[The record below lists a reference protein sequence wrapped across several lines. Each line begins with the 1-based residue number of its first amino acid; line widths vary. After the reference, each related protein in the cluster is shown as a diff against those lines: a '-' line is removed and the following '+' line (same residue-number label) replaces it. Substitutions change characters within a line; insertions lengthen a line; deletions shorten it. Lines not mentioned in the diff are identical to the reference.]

1 MSDFTVPDLTNL
13 ETAHRE
19 LVFEGLANDQEK
31 VSLMVADTNPDLGTS
46 GYYKIPLGTS
56 SANDTAQDAE
66 VELVHIYPLRMGID
80 GEDQLRDGFIY
91 IYVDGHLWRE
101 LEVLPRENGEGV
113 AFKDVNLAF
122 QKGHRVIRVAEYSYK
137 KDNYGKECSVDN
149 TELALEVVDKGERK
163 ATTEELSTI
172 IVPNKL
178 YGQQCSV
185 EIAYSETQWSWKQ
198 IEAFGGM
205 AETDPRLNYG
215 PSVKPGLNGEKAT
228 NRRANRMQKLDKL
241 ASFKQGYDNS
251 TLPDHLVLPVPDMS
265 GVYVP
270 VLADSLG
277 LARDTSARVAIYRK
291 ELLSLPVESIQQD
304 PEFKSESN
312 TERFE
317 PSPNQL
323 AKHSLATAI
332 QSTFFHYPNGIEK
345 KKALGV
351 EVDEDADD
359 LAQQY
364 REYIEDSFST
374 TEFRKY
380 LHTDRAFELGLQI
393 NQSKAKL
400 FEIIS
405 DEQKNNSFYYSIED
419 YAYYDDI
426 RRCLLYAVCS
436 DVLGPIK
443 DLTITLISHFAVS
456 DDDFKKLDELDANDV
471 GQECWLKVM
480 GMHPTERLRLI
491 ELLYPKKIKDEM
503 TAYECRLKGSND
515 EFDTRF
521 DLTLMQDNLQPL
533 HDQDSSFTDAV
544 IQVLRRAS
552 QAMWGFLVIGL
563 EVPTGLNAA
572 QGQDIKSVYGDRKAK
587 AETLALDTNA
597 LKDEKVELE
606 RSIKAKQAEI
616 SAYIKARNQILNA
629 AVAGG
634 MNPDSV
640 VAQLDLQ
647 IKRQEQALRDIKKT
661 ASNVQYQLT
670 NAKREL
676 SALSSSIEYAKSAR
690 FENSVR
696 GDLFGRFKQLVD
708 VSTNGL
714 IKEINLSIADYLDG
728 NLPDGF
734 LPLDFQS
741 KAERASKRLSELEKA
756 AEAFTD
762 SYQKNPVAHPYVRT
776 ELGGGQIVQQQL
788 DHILSLDGTLGEIEK
803 TLERQKIK
811 AEFAQ
816 KRLQQKVL
824 VLDASKLEKLK
835 LEIGAMND
843 EYLKLDGKIDG
854 KTWEL
859 DSIKKEAGALERLSK
874 FKVPPKVFETMLHG
888 TLGTVAVLEV
898 YNCFNTLAK
907 VEASGLSKASAVLD
921 LADIIF
927 NVGLNIVE
935 KKHGLPTA
943 VQINSITTQKAAGV
957 GAKIVSRAWLVVTGT
972 FLTFVASSVSAYA
985 AFTDALTEKESGDK
999 ELYFA
1004 NITLMMG
1011 FISLAAS
1018 SSIILASFFTLGMAA
1033 STIATLGTI
1042 ASVLGLLGLL
1052 IILIGA
1058 GLLLIF
1064 HESEIE
1070 AWLNACPWSKKRQQ
1084 KYKDDSNKSSAVRAS
1099 TWQQKMENAL
1109 TDFYSMLY
1117 SPTIN
1122 IQRFLSVFKVQVSAP
1137 LTSELEGFSA
1147 RFYWSKE
1154 GDDKIQEINHHQL
1167 AKLGNSWKLYPNR
1180 TGYYFEFTEGKLCE
1194 LLNLEVGSSIELI
1207 MEVESYPNGKGKKV
1221 IESATELYS
1230 LPTVVTKKDDGYL
1243 ITKGVRY
1250 IKELSRLNQKFS
1262 FPERPPIK

>member
-80 GEDQLRDGFIY
+80 GEDQLREGFIY

-122 QKGHRVIRVAEYSYK
+122 QKGHKVIRVAEYSYK

-149 TELALEVVDKGERK
+149 TELALEMVDKGERK

-215 PSVKPGLNGEKAT
+215 PSVKPGLNGDQAT

-251 TLPDHLVLPVPDMS
+251 TLPVHLVLPVPDMS

-270 VLADSLG
+270 VLADSIG

-291 ELLSLPVESIQQD
+291 ELLSLPVTSIQQD
-304 PEFKSESN
+304 PEFKAESK

-332 QSTFFHYPNGIEK
+332 QSTFFHYPKGIEK

-351 EVDEDADD
+351 EVDEDAED

-400 FEIIS
+400 FEIMS

-480 GMHPTERLRLI
+480 GTHPTERLRLI

-533 HDQDSSFTDAV
+533 HDQDASYTDAV

-597 LKDEKVELE
+597 LKDEKVALE
-606 RSIKAKQAEI
+606 RSIEAKQAEI
-616 SAYIKARNQILNA
+616 NAYNKARNQILNA

-728 NLPDGF
+728 NLPEGF

-756 AEAFTD
+756 AEAFAD
-762 SYQKNPVAHPYVRT
+762 SHQKTPVAHPYVRT
-776 ELGGGQIVQQQL
+776 ELGGGQVVQQQL

-824 VLDASKLEKLK
+824 VLDASR
-835 LEIGAMND
+835 
-843 EYLKLDGKIDG
+843 ID
-854 KTWEL
+854 
-859 DSIKKEAGALERLSK
+859 ALESNKESANFKRKSVSRLIDLNIWKQESILKEVDSLGRLSK
-874 FKVPPKVFETMLHG
+874 FAVKPRTYNIALNGALSFVAALEAVNLFDTMKN
-888 TLGTVAVLEV
+888 AS
-898 YNCFNTLAK
+898 
-907 VEASGLSKASAVLD
+907 ASGLTKASAILD
-921 LADIIF
+921 FADIMINIGA
-927 NVGLNIVE
+927 NVVE
-935 KKHGLPTA
+935 KKAGLPTPRQVNAILKNSASHVSGMVVLRGVLVFTANA
-943 VQINSITTQKAAGV
+943 VSLLAAV
-957 GAKIVSRAWLVVTGT
+957 
-972 FLTFVASSVSAYA
+972 VSAYV
-985 AFTDALTEKESGDK
+985 AFKDAMLEKESGDTA
-999 ELYFA
+999 LYYA
-1004 NITLMMG
+1004 NMTMMVG
-1011 FISLAAS
+1011 FLSLTASASLVAATHLISALSVGAV
-1018 SSIILASFFTLGMAA
+1018 
-1033 STIATLGTI
+1033 ATFGAI
-1042 ASVLGLLGLL
+1042 ASALGLLGLL

-1070 AWLNACPWSKKRQQ
+1070 AWLNACPWSKNRQQ
-1084 KYKDDSNKSSAVRAS
+1084 KYIDDSNKCSAVRAS
-1099 TWQQKMENAL
+1099 TWQHKMENAL

-1117 SPTIN
+1117 SPAIN

-1137 LTSELEGFSA
+1137 LTNELEGFSA

-1167 AKLGNSWKLYPNR
+1167 AKLSSGWKLYPNR

-1207 MEVESYPNGKGKKV
+1207 IEVESYPNGKGKKV

-1250 IKELSRLNQKFS
+1250 IKELSRLNQKFR
-1262 FPERPPIK
+1262 FPERPPIR

>member
-66 VELVHIYPLRMGID
+66 VELVHIYPLRMGIE
-80 GEDQLRDGFIY
+80 GEDQLREGFIY

-149 TELALEVVDKGERK
+149 TELALEMVDKGERK

-172 IVPNKL
+172 IVPNRL

-241 ASFKQGYDNS
+241 ASFKRGYDNS

-291 ELLSLPVESIQQD
+291 ELLSLPVTSIQQD

-332 QSTFFHYPNGIEK
+332 QSTFFHYPKGIEK

-351 EVDEDADD
+351 EVDEDAED

-364 REYIEDSFST
+364 QEYIEDSFST

-400 FEIIS
+400 FEIMS

-471 GQECWLKVM
+471 GQECWLKAM
-480 GMHPTERLRLI
+480 GTHPTERLRLI

-521 DLTLMQDNLQPL
+521 DLTLMQDNLQPM
-533 HDQDSSFTDAV
+533 HDQDASFTDAV

-597 LKDEKVELE
+597 LKDEKVALE
-606 RSIKAKQAEI
+606 RSIEAKQAEI
-616 SAYIKARNQILNA
+616 NAYIKARNQILNA

-756 AEAFTD
+756 AEAFAD
-762 SYQKNPVAHPYVRT
+762 SHQKTPVAHPYVRT

-824 VLDASKLEKLK
+824 VLDASR
-835 LEIGAMND
+835 
-843 EYLKLDGKIDG
+843 ID
-854 KTWEL
+854 
-859 DSIKKEAGALERLSK
+859 ALESNKESANFKRKSVSRLIDLNIWKQESILKEVDSLGRLSK
-874 FKVPPKVFETMLHG
+874 FAVKPRTYNIALNGALSFVAALEAVNLFDTMKN
-888 TLGTVAVLEV
+888 AS
-898 YNCFNTLAK
+898 
-907 VEASGLSKASAVLD
+907 ASGLTKASAILD
-921 LADIIF
+921 FADIMINIGA
-927 NVGLNIVE
+927 NVVE
-935 KKHGLPTA
+935 KKAGLPTPRQVNAILKNSASHVSGMVVLRGVLVFTANA
-943 VQINSITTQKAAGV
+943 VSLLAAV
-957 GAKIVSRAWLVVTGT
+957 
-972 FLTFVASSVSAYA
+972 VSAYV
-985 AFTDALTEKESGDK
+985 AFKDAMLEKESGDTA
-999 ELYFA
+999 LYYA
-1004 NITLMMG
+1004 NMTMMVG
-1011 FISLAAS
+1011 FLSLTASASLVAATHLISALSVGAV
-1018 SSIILASFFTLGMAA
+1018 
-1033 STIATLGTI
+1033 ATFGAI
-1042 ASVLGLLGLL
+1042 ASALGLLGLL

-1070 AWLNACPWSKKRQQ
+1070 AWLNACPWSKNRQQ
-1084 KYKDDSNKSSAVRAS
+1084 KYIDDSNKCSAVRAS
-1099 TWQQKMENAL
+1099 TWQHKMENAL

-1117 SPTIN
+1117 SPAIN
-1122 IQRFLSVFKVQVSAP
+1122 IQRFLSVFKVQISAP
-1137 LTSELEGFSA
+1137 LTNELEGFSA

-1167 AKLGNSWKLYPNR
+1167 AKLSSGWKLYPNR
-1180 TGYYFEFTEGKLCE
+1180 TGYYFEFTEGRLCE

-1207 MEVESYPNGKGKKV
+1207 IEVESYPNGKGKKV

-1243 ITKGVRY
+1243 IANGVRY
-1250 IKELSRLNQKFS
+1250 IKKLSRLNQKFR
-1262 FPERPPIK
+1262 FPERPPIR

>member
-149 TELALEVVDKGERK
+149 TELALEMVDKGERK

-215 PSVKPGLNGEKAT
+215 PSVKPGLNGDQAT

-270 VLADSLG
+270 VLADSIG

-291 ELLSLPVESIQQD
+291 ELLSLPVTSIQQD
-304 PEFKSESN
+304 PEFKAESK
-312 TERFE
+312 TGRFE

-332 QSTFFHYPNGIEK
+332 QSTFFHYPKGIEK

-351 EVDEDADD
+351 EVDEDAED

-380 LHTDRAFELGLQI
+380 LHTDRALELGLLI

-456 DDDFKKLDELDANDV
+456 DDDFKKLDELDANDL
-471 GQECWLKVM
+471 GQECWLKAM
-480 GMHPTERLRLI
+480 GTHPTERLRLI
-491 ELLYPKKIKDEM
+491 ELLYPKKIKNEM

-521 DLTLMQDNLQPL
+521 DLTLMQDNLQPM
-533 HDQDSSFTDAV
+533 HDQDASYTDAV

-741 KAERASKRLSELEKA
+741 KADRASKRLSELEKA

-762 SYQKNPVAHPYVRT
+762 SHQKNPVAHPYVRT

-824 VLDASKLEKLK
+824 VLDASKIEEAIFERNEMRTDFKDKLR
-835 LEIGAMND
+835 
-843 EYLKLDGKIDG
+843 KINEN
-854 KTWEL
+854 TWEL
-859 DSIKKEAGALERLSK
+859 DSLKKEVDALERLSK
-874 FKVPPKVFETMLHG
+874 FSVRPDTYNIALNGALSFVAALEAINLFDTMKN
-888 TLGTVAVLEV
+888 AS
-898 YNCFNTLAK
+898 
-907 VEASGLSKASAVLD
+907 ASGLTKASAILD
-921 LADIIF
+921 FSDIMINIGA
-927 NVGLNIVE
+927 NVVE
-935 KKHGLPTA
+935 KKAGLPTPKQVNAILKNSASYVSGMVVLRGVLVFTANAISLLAA
-943 VQINSITTQKAAGV
+943 V
-957 GAKIVSRAWLVVTGT
+957 
-972 FLTFVASSVSAYA
+972 VSAYV
-985 AFTDALTEKESGDK
+985 AFKDAMLEKKSGDTA
-999 ELYFA
+999 LYYA
-1004 NITLMMG
+1004 NMTMMVG
-1011 FISLAAS
+1011 FLSLTASASLVAATHLISALSVGAV
-1018 SSIILASFFTLGMAA
+1018 
-1033 STIATLGTI
+1033 ATFGAI
-1042 ASVLGLLGLL
+1042 ASALGLLGLL

-1070 AWLNACPWSKKRQQ
+1070 AWLNACPWSKKQQQ

-1117 SPTIN
+1117 SPAIN

-1137 LTSELEGFSA
+1137 LTNELEGFSA
-1147 RFYWSKE
+1147 RFYWSKD

-1167 AKLGNSWKLYPNR
+1167 AKLSSGWKLYPNR

-1207 MEVESYPNGKGKKV
+1207 IEVESYPNGKGKKV

-1250 IKELSRLNQKFS
+1250 IKELSRLNQKFR
-1262 FPERPPIK
+1262 FPERPPIR

>member
-66 VELVHIYPLRMGID
+66 VELVHIYPLRMGIE
-80 GEDQLRDGFIY
+80 GEDQLREGFIY

-149 TELALEVVDKGERK
+149 TELALEMVDKGERK

-215 PSVKPGLNGEKAT
+215 PSVKPGLNGDQAT

-277 LARDTSARVAIYRK
+277 LVRDTSARVAIYRK
-291 ELLSLPVESIQQD
+291 ELLSLPVTSIQQD

-332 QSTFFHYPNGIEK
+332 QSTFFHYPNGIKK

-351 EVDEDADD
+351 EVDEDAED

-374 TEFRKY
+374 TEFREY

-456 DDDFKKLDELDANDV
+456 DDDFKKLDELDANDL
-471 GQECWLKVM
+471 GQECWLKAM
-480 GMHPTERLRLI
+480 GTHPTERLRLI

-521 DLTLMQDNLQPL
+521 DLTLMQDNLQPM
-533 HDQDSSFTDAV
+533 HDQDSSYTDAV
-544 IQVLRRAS
+544 KQVLRRAS

-606 RSIKAKQAEI
+606 RSIKAKQAEV

-741 KAERASKRLSELEKA
+741 KAERASKRLNELEKA

-762 SYQKNPVAHPYVRT
+762 SHQKNSVVHPYVRT

-835 LEIGAMND
+835 FEIGGMDD
-843 EYLKLDGKIDG
+843 EYFKLDGKIDG
-854 KTWEL
+854 KSWEL
-859 DSIKKEAGALERLSK
+859 DSIKKEVDSLERLSK
-874 FKVPPKVFETMLHG
+874 FSVKPRTYNIALNGALSFVAALEAINLFDTMKN
-888 TLGTVAVLEV
+888 A
-898 YNCFNTLAK
+898 N
-907 VEASGLSKASAVLD
+907 ASGLTKASAILD
-921 LADIIF
+921 FADIMINIGA
-927 NVGLNIVE
+927 NVVE
-935 KKHGLPTA
+935 KKAGLPTPKQVNAILKNSASYVSGMVVLRGVLVFTANAISLLAA
-943 VQINSITTQKAAGV
+943 V
-957 GAKIVSRAWLVVTGT
+957 
-972 FLTFVASSVSAYA
+972 VSAYV
-985 AFTDALTEKESGDK
+985 AFKDAMLEKKSGDTA
-999 ELYFA
+999 LYYA
-1004 NITLMMG
+1004 NMTMMVG
-1011 FISLAAS
+1011 FLSLTASASLVAATHLISALSVGAV
-1018 SSIILASFFTLGMAA
+1018 
-1033 STIATLGTI
+1033 ATFGAI
-1042 ASVLGLLGLL
+1042 ASALGLLGLL

-1070 AWLNACPWSKKRQQ
+1070 AWLNACSWSKKRQQ

-1099 TWQQKMENAL
+1099 TWQHKMENAL
-1109 TDFYSMLY
+1109 IDFYSMLY
-1117 SPTIN
+1117 SPAIN

-1137 LTSELEGFSA
+1137 LTNELEGFSA

-1167 AKLGNSWKLYPNR
+1167 AKLSSGWKLYPNR

-1207 MEVESYPNGKGKKV
+1207 IEVESYPNGKGKKV

-1250 IKELSRLNQKFS
+1250 IKELSRLNQKFR

>member
-80 GEDQLRDGFIY
+80 GEDQLREGFIY

-149 TELALEVVDKGERK
+149 TELALEMVDKGERK

-215 PSVKPGLNGEKAT
+215 PSVKPGLNGDQAT

-270 VLADSLG
+270 VLADSIG

-291 ELLSLPVESIQQD
+291 ELLSLPVTSIQQD
-304 PEFKSESN
+304 PEFKSESK

-323 AKHSLATAI
+323 AKRSLATAI
-332 QSTFFHYPNGIEK
+332 QSTFFHYPKGIEK

-351 EVDEDADD
+351 EVDEDAED

-400 FEIIS
+400 FEIMS

-480 GMHPTERLRLI
+480 GTHPTERLRLI

-521 DLTLMQDNLQPL
+521 DLTLMQDNLQPM

-597 LKDEKVELE
+597 LKDEKVALE
-606 RSIKAKQAEI
+606 RSIEAKQAEI
-616 SAYIKARNQILNA
+616 NAYIKARNQILNA

-741 KAERASKRLSELEKA
+741 KAERASKRLNELEKA
-756 AEAFTD
+756 AEAFAD
-762 SYQKNPVAHPYVRT
+762 SHQKTPVAHPYVRT

-788 DHILSLDGTLGEIEK
+788 GHILSLDGTLGEIEK
-803 TLERQKIK
+803 TLQRQKIK

-824 VLDASKLEKLK
+824 VLDASKIAKLNFEVGDIRKEVQDYTKRINRNNWK
-835 LEIGAMND
+835 LESLN
-843 EYLKLDGKIDG
+843 
-854 KTWEL
+854 
-859 DSIKKEAGALERLSK
+859 KEADSLKRLSK
-874 FKVPPKVFETMLHG
+874 FSVKPQ
-888 TLGTVAVLEV
+888 V
-898 YNCFNTLAK
+898 YNIALNGALSFVAALEAVNLFDTMKNVNASGLAK
-907 VEASGLSKASAVLD
+907 VSAVFD
-921 LADIIF
+921 FADIMINIGA
-927 NVGLNIVE
+927 NVVE
-935 KKHGLPTA
+935 KKAGLPTA
-943 VQINSITTQKAAGV
+943 KQVNAILKNSAEHISPMGMLRGVLVFTANAVTLIAA
-957 GAKIVSRAWLVVTGT
+957 A
-972 FLTFVASSVSAYA
+972 VSAYV
-985 AFTDALTEKESGDK
+985 AFKDAMLEKKSGDTA
-999 ELYFA
+999 LYYA
-1004 NITLMMG
+1004 NMTMMVG
-1011 FISLAAS
+1011 FLSLTASASLVAATHLISALSVGAV
-1018 SSIILASFFTLGMAA
+1018 
-1033 STIATLGTI
+1033 ATFGAI
-1042 ASVLGLLGLL
+1042 ASALGLLGLL

-1058 GLLLIF
+1058 GLLLVF

-1070 AWLNACPWSKKRQQ
+1070 AWLNACPWSKKQQQ
-1084 KYKDDSNKSSAVRAS
+1084 KYIDDSNKSSAVRAS
-1099 TWQQKMENAL
+1099 TWQHKMENAL

-1117 SPTIN
+1117 SPAIN

-1137 LTSELEGFSA
+1137 LTNELEGFSA

-1154 GDDKIQEINHHQL
+1154 GDDKIQELNHHQL
-1167 AKLGNSWKLYPNR
+1167 AKLSSGWKLYPNR

-1207 MEVESYPNGKGKKV
+1207 IEVESYPNGKGKKV

-1250 IKELSRLNQKFS
+1250 IKELSRLNQKFR
-1262 FPERPPIK
+1262 FPERPPIR

>member
-1 MSDFTVPDLTNL
+1 M
-13 ETAHRE
+13 
-19 LVFEGLANDQEK
+19 
-31 VSLMVADTNPDLGTS
+31 
-46 GYYKIPLGTS
+46 
-56 SANDTAQDAE
+56 
-66 VELVHIYPLRMGID
+66 
-80 GEDQLRDGFIY
+80 
-91 IYVDGHLWRE
+91 
-101 LEVLPRENGEGV
+101 
-113 AFKDVNLAF
+113 
-122 QKGHRVIRVAEYSYK
+122 
-137 KDNYGKECSVDN
+137 
-149 TELALEVVDKGERK
+149 VDKGERK

-215 PSVKPGLNGEKAT
+215 PSVKPGLNGDQAT

-277 LARDTSARVAIYRK
+277 LVRDTSARVAIYRK
-291 ELLSLPVESIQQD
+291 ELLSLPVTSIQQD

-332 QSTFFHYPNGIEK
+332 QSTFFHYPNGIKK

-351 EVDEDADD
+351 EVDEDAED

-374 TEFRKY
+374 TEFREY

-456 DDDFKKLDELDANDV
+456 DDDFKKLDELDANDL
-471 GQECWLKVM
+471 GQECWLKAM
-480 GMHPTERLRLI
+480 GTHPTERLRLI

-521 DLTLMQDNLQPL
+521 DLTLMQDNLQPM
-533 HDQDSSFTDAV
+533 HDQDSSYTDAV
-544 IQVLRRAS
+544 KQVLRRAS

-606 RSIKAKQAEI
+606 RSIKAKQAEV

-741 KAERASKRLSELEKA
+741 KAERASKRLNELEKA

-762 SYQKNPVAHPYVRT
+762 SHQKNSVVHPYVRT

-835 LEIGAMND
+835 FEIGGMDD
-843 EYLKLDGKIDG
+843 EYFKLDGKIDG
-854 KTWEL
+854 KSWEL
-859 DSIKKEAGALERLSK
+859 DSIKKEVDSLERLSK
-874 FKVPPKVFETMLHG
+874 FSVKPRTYNIALNGALSFVAALEAINLFDTMKN
-888 TLGTVAVLEV
+888 A
-898 YNCFNTLAK
+898 N
-907 VEASGLSKASAVLD
+907 ASGLTKASAILD
-921 LADIIF
+921 FADIMINIGA
-927 NVGLNIVE
+927 NVVE
-935 KKHGLPTA
+935 KKAGLPTPKQVNAILKNSASYVSGMVVLRGVLVFTANAISLLAA
-943 VQINSITTQKAAGV
+943 V
-957 GAKIVSRAWLVVTGT
+957 
-972 FLTFVASSVSAYA
+972 VSAYV
-985 AFTDALTEKESGDK
+985 AFKDAMLEKKSGDTA
-999 ELYFA
+999 LYYA
-1004 NITLMMG
+1004 NMTMMVG
-1011 FISLAAS
+1011 FLSLTASASLVAATHLISALSVGAV
-1018 SSIILASFFTLGMAA
+1018 
-1033 STIATLGTI
+1033 ATFGAI
-1042 ASVLGLLGLL
+1042 ASALGLLGLL

-1070 AWLNACPWSKKRQQ
+1070 AWLNACSWSKKRQQ

-1099 TWQQKMENAL
+1099 TWQHKMENAL
-1109 TDFYSMLY
+1109 IDFYSMLY
-1117 SPTIN
+1117 SPAIN

-1137 LTSELEGFSA
+1137 LTNELEGFSA

-1167 AKLGNSWKLYPNR
+1167 AKLSSGWKLYPNR

-1207 MEVESYPNGKGKKV
+1207 IEVESYPNGKGKKV

-1250 IKELSRLNQKFS
+1250 IKELSRLNQKFR

>member
-31 VSLMVADTNPDLGTS
+31 VSLMVADTNPDLGTT

-80 GEDQLRDGFIY
+80 GEDQLREGFIY

-149 TELALEVVDKGERK
+149 TELALEMVDKGERK

-215 PSVKPGLNGEKAT
+215 PSVKPGLNGDQAT

-291 ELLSLPVESIQQD
+291 ELLSLPVTSIQQD
-304 PEFKSESN
+304 PEFKAESK

-332 QSTFFHYPNGIEK
+332 QSTFFHYPKGIEK

-351 EVDEDADD
+351 EVDEDAED

-374 TEFRKY
+374 TEFREY
-380 LHTDRAFELGLQI
+380 LHTDSAFELGLLI

-400 FEIIS
+400 FEIMS

-471 GQECWLKVM
+471 GQECCLKVM
-480 GMHPTERLRLI
+480 GTHPTERLRLI

-521 DLTLMQDNLQPL
+521 DLTLMQDNLQPM

-597 LKDEKVELE
+597 LKDEKVALE
-606 RSIKAKQAEI
+606 RSIEAKQAEI
-616 SAYIKARNQILNA
+616 NAYIKARNQILNA

-756 AEAFTD
+756 VEAFAD
-762 SYQKNPVAHPYVRT
+762 SHQKNPVAHPYVRT

-824 VLDASKLEKLK
+824 VLDASKVEEAIFERNEMRTDFKDKLR
-835 LEIGAMND
+835 
-843 EYLKLDGKIDG
+843 KINEN
-854 KTWEL
+854 TWEL
-859 DSIKKEAGALERLSK
+859 DGLKKDVDALERLSK
-874 FKVPPKVFETMLHG
+874 FGVRPDTYNIALNGILSFVAALEAVNLFDTMKN
-888 TLGTVAVLEV
+888 AS
-898 YNCFNTLAK
+898 
-907 VEASGLSKASAVLD
+907 ASGLTKASAILD
-921 LADIIF
+921 FTDIMINIGA
-927 NVGLNIVE
+927 NVVE
-935 KKHGLPTA
+935 KKAGLPTPKQVNAILKNSASHVSGMVVLRGVLVFTANA
-943 VQINSITTQKAAGV
+943 VSLLAAV
-957 GAKIVSRAWLVVTGT
+957 
-972 FLTFVASSVSAYA
+972 VSAYV
-985 AFTDALTEKESGDK
+985 AFKDAMLEKESGDTA
-999 ELYFA
+999 LYYA
-1004 NITLMMG
+1004 NMTMMVG
-1011 FISLAAS
+1011 FLSLTASASLVAATHLISALSVGAV
-1018 SSIILASFFTLGMAA
+1018 
-1033 STIATLGTI
+1033 ATFGAI
-1042 ASVLGLLGLL
+1042 ASALGLLGLL

-1070 AWLNACPWSKKRQQ
+1070 AWLNACPWSKKQQQ

-1117 SPTIN
+1117 SPAIN

-1137 LTSELEGFSA
+1137 LTNELEGFSA
-1147 RFYWSKE
+1147 RFYWSKD
-1154 GDDKIQEINHHQL
+1154 GDDKIHEINHHQL
-1167 AKLGNSWKLYPNR
+1167 AKLGSGWKIYPNR
-1180 TGYYFEFTEGKLCE
+1180 TGYYFEFTEGRLCE

-1207 MEVESYPNGKGKKV
+1207 IEVESYPNGKGKKV

-1230 LPTVVTKKDDGYL
+1230 LPTVVTKKGDGYL
-1243 ITKGVRY
+1243 INKGVRY
-1250 IKELSRLNQKFS
+1250 IKELSRLNQKFR
-1262 FPERPPIK
+1262 FPERPPIR

>member
-56 SANDTAQDAE
+56 SANDTAQDTE

-80 GEDQLRDGFIY
+80 GEDQLREGFIY

-122 QKGHRVIRVAEYSYK
+122 QKGHKVIRVAEYSYK

-149 TELALEVVDKGERK
+149 TELALEMVDKGERK

-215 PSVKPGLNGEKAT
+215 PSVKPGLNGDQAT

-270 VLADSLG
+270 VLADSIG

-291 ELLSLPVESIQQD
+291 ELLSLPVTSIQQD

-332 QSTFFHYPNGIEK
+332 QSTFFHYPKGIEK

-351 EVDEDADD
+351 EVDEDAED

-400 FEIIS
+400 FEIMS

-480 GMHPTERLRLI
+480 GTHPTERLRLI

-533 HDQDSSFTDAV
+533 HDQDASYTDAV

-597 LKDEKVELE
+597 LKDEKVALE
-606 RSIKAKQAEI
+606 RSIEAKQAEI
-616 SAYIKARNQILNA
+616 NAYIKARNQILNA

-741 KAERASKRLSELEKA
+741 KAERASKRLNELEKA
-756 AEAFTD
+756 AEAFAD
-762 SYQKNPVAHPYVRT
+762 SHQKNLVAHPYVRT

-803 TLERQKIK
+803 TLQRQKIK

-824 VLDASKLEKLK
+824 VLDASKIEKLDLELLDTEKRVSK
-835 LEIGAMND
+835 LES
-843 EYLKLDGKIDG
+843 KIDG
-854 KTWEL
+854 KNWEL
-859 DSIKKEAGALERLSK
+859 DSVKKEVDSLERLSK
-874 FKVPPKVFETMLHG
+874 FSVKPQVYNIALNGALSF
-888 TLGTVAVLEV
+888 VAALEV
-898 YNCFNTLAK
+898 VNLFDTMKNAN
-907 VEASGLSKASAVLD
+907 ASGLTKASAILD
-921 LADIIF
+921 FADIMINIGA
-927 NVGLNIVE
+927 NVVE
-935 KKHGLPTA
+935 KKAGLPTPRQVNAILKNSASHVSSMVVLRGVLVFTANA
-943 VQINSITTQKAAGV
+943 VSLLAA
-957 GAKIVSRAWLVVTGT
+957 A
-972 FLTFVASSVSAYA
+972 VSAYV
-985 AFTDALTEKESGDK
+985 AFKDAMLEKESGDTA
-999 ELYFA
+999 LYYA
-1004 NITLMMG
+1004 NMTMMVG
-1011 FISLAAS
+1011 FLSLTASASLVAATHLISALSVGAV
-1018 SSIILASFFTLGMAA
+1018 
-1033 STIATLGTI
+1033 ATFGAI
-1042 ASVLGLLGLL
+1042 ASALGLLGLL
-1052 IILIGA
+1052 IVLIGA

-1070 AWLNACPWSKKRQQ
+1070 AWLNACPWSKKQQQ

-1099 TWQQKMENAL
+1099 TWQHKMENAL

-1117 SPTIN
+1117 SPAIN

-1137 LTSELEGFSA
+1137 LTNELEGFSA

-1167 AKLGNSWKLYPNR
+1167 AKLSSGWKLYPNR
-1180 TGYYFEFTEGKLCE
+1180 TGYYFEFTEGRLCE

-1207 MEVESYPNGKGKKV
+1207 IEIESYPNGKGKKV

-1243 ITKGVRY
+1243 ITNGVRY
-1250 IKELSRLNQKFS
+1250 IKELSRLNQKFR
-1262 FPERPPIK
+1262 FPERPPIR

>member
-66 VELVHIYPLRMGID
+66 VELVHIYPLRMGIE
-80 GEDQLRDGFIY
+80 GEDQLREGFIY

-149 TELALEVVDKGERK
+149 TELALQMVDKGERK

-215 PSVKPGLNGEKAT
+215 PSVKPGLNGERAT

-241 ASFKQGYDNS
+241 ASFKQGFDNS
-251 TLPDHLVLPVPDMS
+251 TLPEHLVLPVPDMS

-270 VLADSLG
+270 ILTDSLG
-277 LARDTSARVAIYRK
+277 VARDTSARVAIYRK

-323 AKHSLATAI
+323 AKHSLATAV
-332 QSTFFHYPNGIEK
+332 QSTFFQYPNGIKK

-351 EVDEDADD
+351 EVDEDAED

-364 REYIEDSFST
+364 QEYIEDSFST

-380 LHTDRAFELGLQI
+380 LHTDRAFELGLLI

-456 DDDFKKLDELDANDV
+456 DDDFKKLDELDANDL
-471 GQECWLKVM
+471 GQECWLKAM
-480 GMHPTERLRLI
+480 GTHPTERLRLI

-521 DLTLMQDNLQPL
+521 DLTLMQDNLQPM
-533 HDQDSSFTDAV
+533 HDQDASYTDAV

-741 KAERASKRLSELEKA
+741 KAERASKRLNELEKA

-762 SYQKNPVAHPYVRT
+762 SHQKNPVAHPYVRT

-816 KRLQQKVL
+816 KRLEQKVL
-824 VLDASKLEKLK
+824 VLDASKIEKLK
-835 LEIGAMND
+835 FEIGGMDD
-843 EYLKLDGKIDG
+843 EYFKLDGKIDG
-854 KTWEL
+854 KSWEL
-859 DSIKKEAGALERLSK
+859 DSIKKEVDSLERLSK
-874 FKVPPKVFETMLHG
+874 FSVKPRTYNIALNGALSFVAALEAINLFDTMKN
-888 TLGTVAVLEV
+888 AS
-898 YNCFNTLAK
+898 
-907 VEASGLSKASAVLD
+907 ASGLTKASAILD
-921 LADIIF
+921 FADIMINIGA
-927 NVGLNIVE
+927 NVVE
-935 KKHGLPTA
+935 KKAGLPTPKQVNAILKNSASYVSGMVVLRGVLVFTANAISLLAA
-943 VQINSITTQKAAGV
+943 V
-957 GAKIVSRAWLVVTGT
+957 
-972 FLTFVASSVSAYA
+972 VSAYV
-985 AFTDALTEKESGDK
+985 AFKDAMLEKKSGDTA
-999 ELYFA
+999 LYYA
-1004 NITLMMG
+1004 NMTMMVG
-1011 FISLAAS
+1011 FLSLTASASLVAATHLISALSVGAV
-1018 SSIILASFFTLGMAA
+1018 
-1033 STIATLGTI
+1033 ATFGAI
-1042 ASVLGLLGLL
+1042 ASALGLLGLL

-1070 AWLNACPWSKKRQQ
+1070 AWLNACSWSKNRQQ
-1084 KYKDDSNKSSAVRAS
+1084 KYIDDSNKSSAIRAS

-1117 SPTIN
+1117 SPAIN

-1137 LTSELEGFSA
+1137 LTNELEGFSA

-1167 AKLGNSWKLYPNR
+1167 AKLSSGWKLYPNR

-1207 MEVESYPNGKGKKV
+1207 IEVESYPNGKGKKV

-1250 IKELSRLNQKFS
+1250 IKELSRLNQKFR

>member
-80 GEDQLRDGFIY
+80 GEDQLREGFIY

-101 LEVLPRENGEGV
+101 LEILPRENGEGV

-122 QKGHRVIRVAEYSYK
+122 QKGHRVIRVAGDVCK

-149 TELALEVVDKGERK
+149 TELALEMVDKGERK

-178 YGQQCSV
+178 YGQQCDV

-215 PSVKPGLNGEKAT
+215 PSVKPGINGDEAT
-228 NRRANRMQKLDKL
+228 SRRSNRMQKLDKL

-251 TLPDHLVLPVPDMS
+251 RLPDHLVLPVPDMS

-270 VLADSLG
+270 VLTDSLG

-291 ELLSLPVESIQQD
+291 ELLSLPIESIQQD
-304 PEFKSESN
+304 PEFKAESN

-332 QSTFFHYPNGIEK
+332 QSTFFQYPNGIK
-345 KKALGV
+345 KKKGLGV
-351 EVDEDADD
+351 EVDEDAED

-364 REYIEDSFST
+364 QEYIEDSFST

-400 FEIIS
+400 FEIMS

-456 DDDFKKLDELDANDV
+456 DDDFKKLDELDANDL
-471 GQECWLKVM
+471 GQECWLKAM
-480 GMHPTERLRLI
+480 GTHPTERLRLI

-515 EFDTRF
+515 EFDTGF
-521 DLTLMQDNLQPL
+521 DLTLMQDNLQPM
-533 HDQDSSFTDAV
+533 HDQDSSYTDAV
-544 IQVLRRAS
+544 KQVLRRAS

-572 QGQDIKSVYGDRKAK
+572 QGQDIKSVYGNRKAK
-587 AETLALDTNA
+587 AERLALDTNA
-597 LKDEKVELE
+597 LKDEKAALE
-606 RSIKAKQAEI
+606 RSIEAKQAEI
-616 SAYIKARNQILNA
+616 SAQTKARNQILNA

-647 IKRQEQALRDIKKT
+647 IKRQEQELRDIKKT

-676 SALSSSIEYAKSAR
+676 SALSSSVEYAKSAR

-741 KAERASKRLSELEKA
+741 KAERASKRLKDLEKA

-762 SYQKNPVAHPYVRT
+762 SHQKNPVAHPYVRT

-788 DHILSLDGTLGEIEK
+788 GHILSLDGTLGEIEK

-816 KRLQQKVL
+816 KRLEQKVL
-824 VLDASKLEKLK
+824 VLDARKVKGLTGDINSAEAKIRDLV
-835 LEIGAMND
+835 ND
-843 EYLKLDGKIDG
+843 IDIQV
-854 KTWEL
+854 WQF
-859 DSIKKEAGALERLSK
+859 DSLQKEVESLERLSK
-874 FKVPPKVFETMLHG
+874 FSVKPRTYNIALNG
-888 TLGTVAVLEV
+888 TLSFIAALEV
-898 YNCFNTLAK
+898 INLYDTMTNANASGLAK
-907 VEASGLSKASAVLD
+907 VSAVFD
-921 LADIIF
+921 FADIMINIGA
-927 NVGLNIVE
+927 NVVE
-935 KKHGLPTA
+935 KKAGLPTA
-943 VQINSITTQKAAGV
+943 KQVNAILRNSAEHISPIGMLRGILVFTANAVTLIAA
-957 GAKIVSRAWLVVTGT
+957 A
-972 FLTFVASSVSAYA
+972 VSAYV
-985 AFTDALTEKESGDK
+985 AFKDAMLEKESGDTA
-999 ELYFA
+999 LYYA
-1004 NITLMMG
+1004 NMTMMVG
-1011 FISLAAS
+1011 FLSLTASASLVAATHLISALSVGAV
-1018 SSIILASFFTLGMAA
+1018 
-1033 STIATLGTI
+1033 ATFGAI
-1042 ASVLGLLGLL
+1042 ASALGLLGLL

-1084 KYKDDSNKSSAVRAS
+1084 KYKDDSNKSSAIRAS

-1117 SPTIN
+1117 SPAIN

-1137 LTSELEGFSA
+1137 LTNESEGFSA

-1167 AKLGNSWKLYPNR
+1167 AKLSSGWKLYPNR

-1207 MEVESYPNGKGKKV
+1207 IEVESYPNGKGRKV
-1221 IESATELYS
+1221 IESATKLYS

-1250 IKELSRLNQKFS
+1250 IKELSRLNQKFR
-1262 FPERPPIK
+1262 FPERPPLR